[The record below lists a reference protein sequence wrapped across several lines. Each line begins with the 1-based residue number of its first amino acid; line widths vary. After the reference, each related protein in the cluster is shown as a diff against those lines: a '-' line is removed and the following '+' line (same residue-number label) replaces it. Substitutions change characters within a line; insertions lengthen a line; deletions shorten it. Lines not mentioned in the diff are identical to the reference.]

1 MKKKAFGKH
10 GGCRIGLRGGAQPR
24 FSLALHGRAQQAG
37 APTGKNST
45 IAENLNG
52 VISDSFEGAF
62 DVARGIAQDDWPAVR
77 AAHWVFGF

>member
-1 MKKKAFGKH
+1 MKKKAIGKH
-10 GGCRIGLRGGAQPR
+10 GECRIGLRGGAQPR

-62 DVARGIAQDDWPAVR
+62 DVARGVTQNDRTAVW
-77 AAHWVFGF
+77 AAHWIFGF